1 MTVSVTHEPVFRLSG
16 SRNICG
22 DFSPRLCRQSLK
34 MIVRLRDDN
43 IKRLKGDAHGDDATA
58 NQELQEELLATKD
71 LVRLANTR

>member
-1 MTVSVTHEPVFRLSG
+1 
-16 SRNICG
+16 
-22 DFSPRLCRQSLK
+22 